1 MLRILESQFISDF
14 TDSFFRSQYPFF
26 GYIDY
31 FSLNVFLSGLSG
43 FLFNLDR
50 RNSWMTGLP
59 CLRNI

>member
-31 FSLNVFLSGLSG
+31 RFSPLIYWVAFHNVE
-43 FLFNLDR
+43 
-50 RNSWMTGLP
+50 
-59 CLRNI
+59 I

>member
-43 FLFNLDR
+43 FLFNQIAEIV
-50 RNSWMTGLP
+50 GP

>member
-43 FLFNLDR
+43 FLFNQIAEIV
-50 RNSWMTGLP
+50 G
-59 CLRNI
+59 